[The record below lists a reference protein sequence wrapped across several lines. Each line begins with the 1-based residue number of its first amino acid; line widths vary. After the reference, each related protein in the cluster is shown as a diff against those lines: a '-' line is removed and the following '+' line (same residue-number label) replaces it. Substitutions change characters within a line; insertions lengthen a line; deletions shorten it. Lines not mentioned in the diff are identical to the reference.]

1 MSDSKSSPAVASAAS
16 ATAAA
21 DTSPAQKLTAGAM
34 LSAARQ
40 QQGLALEQLASLLKV
55 PVRKL
60 EALEADR
67 IHELPGLAFVRGLA
81 TAVARQLGLDVPT
94 VLEALPQL
102 EQAPQA
108 LENVTRGLA
117 TPYREPMG
125 RIMSANWPEWLRPS
139 VVVPAVLLLLALVM
153 WLAPSL
159 RGVLGGGGD
168 VAPLASKAAS
178 VAGELLK
185 PVTPLGSSTPAVV
198 DADGVSAGS
207 ASAVIETVH
216 SSPADEAPAAS
227 GAAAG
232 PVVLRINAESWIEA
246 RDATGAVLLS
256 RMLLPGEVLGLEGTL
271 PIKLKIGNADGTRV
285 SLRGASIDLTPYT
298 RDNVARVELK

>member
-1 MSDSKSSPAVASAAS
+1 MSDPQSPSVAPP
-16 ATAAA
+16 AA
-21 DTSPAQKLTAGAM
+21 DAGAAPVLSAGAM
-34 LSAARQ
+34 LRAARE
-40 QQGLALEQLASLLKV
+40 QQGLELEQLASLLKV

-67 IHELPGLAFVRGLA
+67 IQELPGLAFTRGLA

-94 VLEALPQL
+94 VLQALPQL
-102 EQAPQA
+102 DQAPQA

-125 RIMSANWPEWLRPS
+125 RIVPANWPEWLRPS
-139 VVVPAVLLLLALVM
+139 VVVPALLLLLALVM
-153 WLAPSL
+153 WLAPTL
-159 RGVLGGGGD
+159 HGMLGSSAD
-168 VAPLASKAAS
+168 VAPLIPKAAS
-178 VAGELLK
+178 AAGELLK

-216 SSPADEAPAAS
+216 SAPADEAPAAS

-232 PVVLRINAESWIEA
+232 AVVLRINAESWIEA

-256 RMLLPGEVLGLEGTL
+256 RMLLPGEVLGLEGAL

-285 SLRGASIDLTPYT
+285 SLRGAPIDLTPYT